1 MIFVE
6 YLGIIETVSGEGRF
20 VVKAEST
27 PNVNDQVFNERGST
41 IGIVKRIFGP
51 VDGPYV
57 TVSSQNGAVPGDLI
71 GKKVF
76 FRGENKHG
84 KDKRRH

>member
-1 MIFVE
+1 ME
-6 YLGIIETVSGEGRF
+6 YLGVVETVSGEGRF
-20 VVKAEST
+20 VVKADST
-27 PNVNDQVFNERGST
+27 PNVNDQVFNERGSV

-57 TVSSQNGAVPGDLI
+57 TVSSQNGTTSGDLI

-76 FRGENKHG
+76 FRGEIKHG

>member
-1 MIFVE
+1 ME
-6 YLGIIETVSGEGRF
+6 YLGVVETVSGEGRF

-27 PNVNDQVFNERGST
+27 PNVNDQIFNEKGTT

-51 VDGPYV
+51 VEGPYV
-57 TVSSQNGAVPGDLI
+57 TVSSQNGPVSGDLI

-76 FRGENKHG
+76 FRGESKHG